1 MEVILL
7 EDHVHLGQ
15 RGDVVNVANGYAR
28 NYLIPKRLAVPN
40 TKAKRKAF
48 EAEEQFHKRTIGK
61 ERESAIR
68 LKEEIAGI
76 QINIK
81 AKVGKEGK
89 LFGSI
94 TNKHIAEA
102 IMSMGYEIDKRSI
115 EFTEPI
121 REIGTYD
128 IEISLFQDVKT
139 HINLLVEEE
148 SND

>member
-7 EDHVHLGQ
+7 EDHAHLGQ
-15 RGDVVNVANGYAR
+15 RGDVINVANGYAR

-40 TKAKRKAF
+40 SQAKRKAF
-48 EAEEQFHKRTIGK
+48 EAEEQFHKRTIKK

-81 AKVGKEGK
+81 VKVGKEGK

-115 EFTEPI
+115 KFTEPV